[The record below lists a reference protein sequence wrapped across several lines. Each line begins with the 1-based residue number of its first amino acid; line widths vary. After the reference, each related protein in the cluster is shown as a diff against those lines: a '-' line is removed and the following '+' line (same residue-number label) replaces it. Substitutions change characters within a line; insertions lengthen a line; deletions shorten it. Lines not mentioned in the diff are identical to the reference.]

1 LLYNPTLILRKI
13 LLRVMSGLYFGGAG
27 MEKGK
32 CRMMKSTSEKS
43 KGRPKSKGLA
53 RGGKLGQ

>member
-1 LLYNPTLILRKI
+1 LILRKI

-32 CRMMKSTSEKS
+32 CRMIKSTSEKS

-53 RGGKLGQ
+53 RGSKLEQ